1 MQPIEPSRN
10 KDGLKAGDEIVANA
24 LEFSSAVAGQGK

>member
-10 KDGLKAGDEIVANA
+10 KDGLKAGEAIVANA
-24 LEFSSAVAGQGK
+24 LEFSSAVAEQSK